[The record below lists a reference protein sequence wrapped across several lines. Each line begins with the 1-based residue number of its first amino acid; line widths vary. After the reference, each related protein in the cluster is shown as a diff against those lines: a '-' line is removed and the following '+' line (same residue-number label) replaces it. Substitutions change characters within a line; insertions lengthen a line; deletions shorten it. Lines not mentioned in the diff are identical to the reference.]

1 MTAGSYCYI
10 GPQGIVH
17 GTTLVLL
24 NAGRKYLGIGKYV
37 PSSGETAASAA
48 AAATPETA
56 AETMAGRVYVSSGL
70 GGMSGAQGKAGRIA
84 GIISLIAEVDR
95 APLEKRHAQGWC
107 VSPTKIFIHSDM
119 VCYFYIVF
127 ILISLSAAF
136 ALAYQVHFS
145 DVG

>member
-24 NAGRKYLGIGKYV
+24 NAGRKYLGIGKY
-37 PSSGETAASAA
+37 SGAGEAGSAA
-48 AAATPETA
+48 AAETASTADAAPAHA

-84 GIISLIAEVDR
+84 GLISLIAEVDR

-107 VSPTKIFIHSDM
+107 VLAKNMRSLPELSCSPS
-119 VCYFYIVF
+119 
-127 ILISLSAAF
+127 IS
-136 ALAYQVHFS
+136 ALA
-145 DVG
+145 

>member
-24 NAGRKYLGIGKYV
+24 NAGRKYLGIGKYT
-37 PSSGETAASAA
+37 GAAETVSAA
-48 AAATPETA
+48 DAGAAAA

-70 GGMSGAQGKAGRIA
+70 GGMSGAQGKAGRTA
-84 GIISLIAEVDR
+84 GLISLIAEVDR

-107 VSPTKIFIHSDM
+107 GPRQKTCLRCLNCTLFQFPVLSTTRVS
-119 VCYFYIVF
+119 
-127 ILISLSAAF
+127 L
-136 ALAYQVHFS
+136 
-145 DVG
+145 